1 MVLNNMLEAQAEKL
15 YINQNLAK
23 EEEQRNIISK
33 EAYKEILRPVTDV
46 VGSNKDASI
55 GELRDLLYKNSGPYE
70 TLRKAVYDRKM
81 APGAVISYGGNNYQ
95 EIITLGMTSD
105 FEDAINAN
113 ERTIYDLASVTK
125 LFTSVSILQLVRA
138 KKIDWNKPV
147 SFYLPEFNGLKSVS
161 VYHLLTFSIPV
172 KTNGRIDRA
181 GTKEEAEKILRSV
194 EYNSEDNG
202 KRPYTDMGAIVLK
215 YVIEKVSGQRFY
227 DYVVE
232 NILSPLK
239 MENTFVQIP
248 VKKLGNVA
256 QTGYDGFYYKD
267 GNYRVNKD
275 VTIGSVYDAKA
286 RILGQKEGDLSGHA
300 GLFSTSEDMTRL
312 ALSLINCGVL
322 PREMIEMMGDNKT
335 GNLEKSVQYLGM
347 LCYSKNPVQDNSEIY
362 HPLSGKTFA
371 SAGWTGTKF
380 TVDPV
385 NKIYYSLLSNRSNN
399 RMTYIDDSKK
409 DLVMTNEKGMKS
421 ITLPNGK
428 TMVDATRYAWD
439 RDRALVHPVIKLAIQ
454 YGFLDEIYEREKE
467 NIVQPRKIRRI

>member
-55 GELRDLLYKNSGPYE
+55 GELRDLLYKNSGLYE

-125 LFTSVSILQLVRA
+125 LFTSVSILQLVRT

-181 GTKEEAEKILRSV
+181 GTKEEAEKI
-194 EYNSEDNG
+194 
-202 KRPYTDMGAIVLK
+202 
-215 YVIEKVSGQRFY
+215 
-227 DYVVE
+227 
-232 NILSPLK
+232 
-239 MENTFVQIP
+239 
-248 VKKLGNVA
+248 
-256 QTGYDGFYYKD
+256 
-267 GNYRVNKD
+267 
-275 VTIGSVYDAKA
+275 
-286 RILGQKEGDLSGHA
+286 
-300 GLFSTSEDMTRL
+300 
-312 ALSLINCGVL
+312 
-322 PREMIEMMGDNKT
+322 
-335 GNLEKSVQYLGM
+335 
-347 LCYSKNPVQDNSEIY
+347 
-362 HPLSGKTFA
+362 
-371 SAGWTGTKF
+371 
-380 TVDPV
+380 
-385 NKIYYSLLSNRSNN
+385 
-399 RMTYIDDSKK
+399 
-409 DLVMTNEKGMKS
+409 
-421 ITLPNGK
+421 
-428 TMVDATRYAWD
+428 
-439 RDRALVHPVIKLAIQ
+439 
-454 YGFLDEIYEREKE
+454 
-467 NIVQPRKIRRI
+467 